1 MKEIKLFYYQQEMV
15 ERIGRAFGKHQSV
28 MVQMPT
34 GTGKTYLLAAV
45 VKGEELRVKS
55 EEFDSR
61 DKCPCIWIVAHRR
74 ELVSQIEETL
84 AGFGLRT
91 STIGNWLSP
100 WSPISNSS
108 LSTLRPSLI
117 RVMSIQWLTLHY
129 REMKEEP
136 SLIVIDEA
144 HHAVAKTYAE
154 VMEAFP
160 KAKKLGLTAT
170 PYRLNGKGFTDLF
183 DVLLTS
189 WSVERFIAKG
199 RLSLYDYYSIKPDG
213 QDQMLIDSLKK
224 RGADGDYQQKEMNEV
239 MDVRPS
245 LERLC
250 MTVKR
255 YAAKKKGIVYAFSI
269 EHAEHIAE
277 FYRDNGINAVAISSK
292 TPSSLRKELLERFKK
307 SSFTSKI
314 SSMNSSLFV
323 LHSSLPIQ
331 VLVSVDLFS
340 EGFDCPDVQFIQLA
354 RPTLSLSK
362 YLQMVGRG
370 LRVARRKSYCVILD
384 NVGLYRRFGMPSAD
398 RDWQR
403 MFEGRSQLS
412 DTLQEVCMRINNSF
426 CHWGSVASEN
436 EKMMKILGHDR
447 QKKMIEDSENDEIVE
462 DKKGW
467 IDRRCGIRFAKRPQT
482 VRLLGM
488 EFCTED
494 GMRFFP
500 RIRSKFIDD
509 KAYINLKSLELQVG
523 RGINWK
529 RKYIQTDE
537 PDKVYQLQ
545 DKVGSVRLYVD
556 DKGGFYAQGNPD
568 LELTPISSQE
578 DMNAYCQRYSRKE
591 KAAAKRQEK
600 IYKHARFYPIHDDKI
615 VAKDDIRK
623 GADEI
628 WYVPKDVY
636 GESYWVD
643 GISGLK
649 HYTKPVVEQ
658 RGFVRLLREN
668 DWMFVRNIPDLRDTA
683 FRNWQVV
690 ADDNIC
696 VINNKYLFLKQEPR
710 LWFRILK
717 RTDDFSYFV
726 VKEYKNISGYA
737 SDSEIFITQDHRKGL
752 RMESNGV
759 PYIPYYQAVARA
771 GMRKDIQK

>member
-1 MKEIKLFYYQQEMV
+1 MKDIVLFDYQEEMV
-15 ERIGRAFGKHQSV
+15 VRVLEAFRRHQSV

-45 VKGEELRVKS
+45 VRRFVQKGKV
-55 EEFDSR
+55 
-61 DKCPCIWIVAHRR
+61 WIVAHRR
-74 ELVSQIEETL
+74 ELVAQIEETL
-84 AGFGLRT
+84 ARFELVS
-91 STIGNWLSP
+91 STDEAFHTHP
-100 WSPISNSS
+100 S
-108 LSTLRPSLI
+108 LSHPYSSFI

-129 REMKEEP
+129 REMEERP

-154 VMEAFP
+154 VMRAFP

-170 PYRLNGKGFTDLF
+170 PYRLKGDGFTDLF

-189 WSVERFIAKG
+189 WSMERFIAKG

-213 QDQMLIDSLKK
+213 QDQRLIDSLKK
-224 RGADGDYQQKEMNEV
+224 RGADGDYQLKELNEV

-255 YAAKKKGIVYAFSI
+255 YVPRKKGIVYAFSI

-277 FYRDNGINAVAISSK
+277 FYRDNGINAVAISSN
-292 TPSSLRKELLERFKK
+292 TPLNERKSLVEQFKK
-307 SSFTSKI
+307 GKI
-314 SSMNSSLFV
+314 R
-323 LHSSLPIQ
+323 

-398 RDWQR
+398 RDWQQ
-403 MFEGRSQLS
+403 MFEGRSQLTDS
-412 DTLQEVCMRINNSF
+412 LQEVCMRINNSF
-426 CHWGSVASEN
+426 CHWGSVASED
-436 EKMMKILGHDR
+436 EEIMKILGHDR
-447 QKKMIEDSENDEIVE
+447 QKKMIEESENDEIGE
-462 DKKGW
+462 DKDGW
-467 IDRRCGIRFAKRPQT
+467 IDRRSGIRFTKRPQT
-482 VRLLGM
+482 VRLLGV

-509 KAYINLKSLELQVG
+509 KAYVNLKSLEMQVG

-529 RKYIQTDE
+529 RKYIPMDE
-537 PDKVYQLQ
+537 PNRVYQLQ
-545 DKVGSVRLYVD
+545 DKVGSVRLYMD
-556 DKGGFYAQGNPD
+556 DKGECYAQGNPD
-568 LELTPISSQE
+568 LELAPISSQE
-578 DMNAYCQRYSRKE
+578 DLNAYCQKYSRKE
-591 KAAAKRQEK
+591 KAAAQRHEK
-600 IYKHARFYPIHDDKI
+600 IYKHGYIYPVLDNKVLEHDEVK
-615 VAKDDIRK
+615 KGTDD
-623 GADEI
+623 I
-628 WYVPKDVY
+628 WYVPKDTY

-643 GISGLK
+643 GISGMK
-649 HYTKPVVEQ
+649 HYTRPVAEQ

-668 DWMFVRNIPDLRDTA
+668 DWYYVRNIPDLKDTA
-683 FRNWQVV
+683 FRNWQIV
-690 ADDNIC
+690 ADDSIC
-696 VINNKYLFLKQEPR
+696 VINSKFLFLKQEPR
-710 LWFRILK
+710 LWFKILK

-726 VKEYKNISGYA
+726 VKEYRNNSGYA
-737 SDSEIFITQDHRKGL
+737 SDSEIVITQDSRHGL
-752 RMESNGV
+752 KLESKGV
-759 PYIPYYQAVARA
+759 PYVPYYQAVSRA
-771 GMRKDIQK
+771 EIRK

>member
-1 MKEIKLFYYQQEMV
+1 MKKTELFDYQEEMKS
-15 ERIGRAFGKHQSV
+15 RIEGAFSTHQSV

-34 GTGKTYLLAAV
+34 GTGKTHLLAAV
-45 VKGEELRVKS
+45 VKSEERRVKNPS
-55 EEFDSR
+55 V
-61 DKCPCIWIVAHRR
+61 WIVAHRR
-74 ELVSQIEETL
+74 ELVAQIVETL
-84 AGFGLRT
+84 ARFYL
-91 STIGNWLSP
+91 
-100 WSPISNSS
+100 PILPNAETS
-108 LSTLRPSLI
+108 LSTDCSSFI

-129 REMKEEP
+129 REMREMP

-154 VMEAFP
+154 VMRAFP

-170 PYRLNGKGFTDLF
+170 PYRLKGEGFMDLF

-189 WSVERFIAKG
+189 WSMERFIAKG

-213 QDQMLIDSLKK
+213 LDQRLIDSLKK
-224 RGADGDYQQKEMNEV
+224 RGADGDYQQKELNEV

-255 YAAKKKGIVYAFSI
+255 YVPRKKGIVYAFSI

-277 FYRDNGINAVAISSK
+277 FYHDNGINAVAISSK
-292 TPSSLRKELLERFKK
+292 TPSNERKSLVEQFKK
-307 SSFTSKI
+307 GKI
-314 SSMNSSLFV
+314 W
-323 LHSSLPIQ
+323 

-398 RDWQR
+398 RDWQQ
-403 MFEGRSQLS
+403 MFEGRSQFADS
-412 DTLQEVCMRINNSF
+412 LQEICMRINNNF
-426 CHWGSVASEN
+426 CHWGSVVSED
-436 EKMMKILGHDR
+436 EEMMKILDHDR
-447 QKKMIEDSENDEIVE
+447 QRKMIEDSENDEIVE
-462 DKKGW
+462 DKDGW
-467 IDRRCGIRFAKRPQT
+467 IDRRSGLRFTKRPQM
-482 VRLLGM
+482 VRLLGV

-529 RKYIQTDE
+529 RKFIPMDE
-537 PDKVYQLQ
+537 PNKVYQLQ
-545 DKVGSVRLYVD
+545 DKLGSVRLYVD
-556 DKGGFYAQGNPD
+556 DEENCYAQGNPD
-568 LELTPISSQE
+568 MELTPIETQDE
-578 DMNAYCQRYSRKE
+578 MNDYCQKYSRKE
-591 KAAAKRQEK
+591 KKAAEKRLK
-600 IYKHARFYPIHDDKI
+600 IYKHGLFYPIHDSKVWEHDE
-615 VAKDDIRK
+615 VQK

-628 WYVPKDVY
+628 WYVPKDVF

-649 HYTKPVVEQ
+649 HYAKPVAEQ
-658 RGFVRLLREN
+658 RGFVRLLRED
-668 DWMFVRNIPDLRDTA
+668 DWYYVRNIPDLRDTA
-683 FRNWQVV
+683 FRNCQIV

-696 VINNKYLFLKQEPR
+696 VINGEFLFLKQEPR
-710 LWFRILK
+710 LWFKILK
-717 RTDDFSYFV
+717 KTDDFSFFV
-726 VKEYKNISGYA
+726 VKEYKNFSGYA
-737 SDSEIFITQDHRKGL
+737 TDTDIYITQDSRHGL
-752 RMESNGV
+752 RLESNGV
-759 PYIPYYQAVARA
+759 PYVPYFQTVSRA
-771 GMRKDIQK
+771 ELRKYGL